1 MKTNK
6 CQNKNKEEK
15 DDKGKDKK
23 SHKSIIEQWAM
34 LSLKEKRK
42 QYLEGIPAQVWA
54 SMAFED

>member
-6 CQNKNKEEK
+6 CQNRSKEVK

-34 LSLKEKRK
+34 LSPEEKRK
-42 QYLEGIPAQVWA
+42 QYLEGIPAQAWA